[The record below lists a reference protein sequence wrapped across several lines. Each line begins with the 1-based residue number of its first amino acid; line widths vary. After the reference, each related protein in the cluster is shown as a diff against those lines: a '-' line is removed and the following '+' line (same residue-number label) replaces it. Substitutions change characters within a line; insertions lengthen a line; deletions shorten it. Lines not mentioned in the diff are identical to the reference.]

1 MDNSWYRLKEN
12 YLGSL
17 NQIEFI
23 PYEPPF
29 TDEMISNWKR
39 MVSMILH
46 RLRSPLTGVS
56 GYLELLPT
64 NIDDEAAL
72 KKINA
77 VELGI
82 NKIIDLLEEIEEL
95 VKIDN
100 NIKINKEVT
109 DLEAATYSMLSKFKE
124 FEDSNISLN
133 SRKNDAIRTY
143 QKNELNIIIKILLE
157 NCLIHGDISK
167 NIHVEIHNNWIQIT
181 NKIDK
186 DLEIKD
192 NLFQPFVS
200 SKADRMGLGL
210 TLANIL
216 CQSINGI
223 LIYNVNTLKHEFSIM
238 LCLP

>member
-23 PYEPPF
+23 PYKPPF
-29 TDEMISNWKR
+29 TDEMISSWKR

-100 NIKINKEVT
+100 NIKINEEVT
-109 DLEAATYSMLSKFKE
+109 DLEAATYSMLSTFNE
-124 FEDSNISLN
+124 FEDLNIILN

-143 QKNELNIIIKILLE
+143 QKNELNLIIKILLE

-167 NIHVEIHNNWIQIT
+167 NIHVEIHNNWLQIT

-192 NLFQPFVS
+192 DLFQPFVS

-210 TLANIL
+210 TLATIL

-223 LIYNVNTLKHEFSIM
+223 LHYNTNTLKDEFSIM